1 MADGEGTPNH
11 QNRFGRL
18 LPPLGDA
25 ALRAVMTYG
34 VYEAIEQSSE
44 ALGESSLPPG
54 YAVLIA
60 AGTVSLGATGLKWLR
75 RYKSPFDG
83 EF

>member
-1 MADGEGTPNH
+1 
-11 QNRFGRL
+11 
-18 LPPLGDA
+18 
-25 ALRAVMTYG
+25 MTYG